1 MKLRAVAIAC
11 FCGALGACSSPPK
24 VHTPDGRTR
33 IPINTEA
40 SIAAYQADA
49 RKADEDARYRA
60 ALESQIVQ
68 MNKQVG
74 EMRAYILAKQA
85 EQEANTPKGR
95 PIPMTARESASL
107 GIPVRPTQGVVAV
120 NLKPQDT
127 SVQPQLVEMREQSIV
142 YTTTHPVGVTQ
153 FDMPVETRVA
163 MLHAAAAGKKII
175 IRGRTDSALPNPVDQ
190 RIALGRAASARHY
203 LIENGIPRDKIAVFY
218 RSAGG
223 FAVDNTTA
231 EGKARNRRVEVE
243 VQGINA
249 MEFGKRT

>member
-1 MKLRAVAIAC
+1 MKLRTVAIAC

-24 VHTPDGRTR
+24 VQTPEGRTR

-60 ALESQIVQ
+60 ALESQVVQ
-68 MNKQVG
+68 MNQQVAQ
-74 EMRAYILAKQA
+74 MRAYILAKQA
-85 EQEANTPKGR
+85 EQEANIPKGR

-107 GIPVRPTQGVVAV
+107 GIRQTQGVVAV

-127 SVQPQLVEMREQSIV
+127 SVQTQLVEMREQSIV
-142 YTTTHPVGVTQ
+142 YTATHAVGVTQ

-175 IRGRTDSALPNPVDQ
+175 IRGRTDSAVPNPVDQ
-190 RIALGRAASARHY
+190 RIALGRAAAARHY

>member
-1 MKLRAVAIAC
+1 
-11 FCGALGACSSPPK
+11 
-24 VHTPDGRTR
+24 
-33 IPINTEA
+33 
-40 SIAAYQADA
+40 
-49 RKADEDARYRA
+49 
-60 ALESQIVQ
+60 
-68 MNKQVG
+68 
-74 EMRAYILAKQA
+74 
-85 EQEANTPKGR
+85 
-95 PIPMTARESASL
+95 
-107 GIPVRPTQGVVAV
+107 
-120 NLKPQDT
+120 
-127 SVQPQLVEMREQSIV
+127 
-142 YTTTHPVGVTQ
+142 
-153 FDMPVETRVA
+153 

>member
-1 MKLRAVAIAC
+1 MKLRTVAIAC

-60 ALESQIVQ
+60 ALEAQIVQ
-68 MNKQVG
+68 MNQQVAQ
-74 EMRAYILAKQA
+74 MRAYILAKQA

-107 GIPVRPTQGVVAV
+107 GIRQAQGVVAV
-120 NLKPQDT
+120 NSMPLDT
-127 SVQPQLVEMREQSIV
+127 SVQTQLVEMRKQSIV
-142 YTTTHPVGVTQ
+142 YTTTHPIGVTQ

-190 RIALGRAASARHY
+190 RIALGRAAAARHY